1 MVLAAFLFASMGVC
15 VKFASSNFNPA
26 ELVFYRGVLGMLF
39 LWGLARSTGVRLK
52 TSYPGMHAWR
62 SAIGVT
68 SLGAWFYAIAHLPL
82 ATAMTLNYMSSV
94 WVAAFLIGGSLLLWR
109 PGTAGTGLLGACRTW
124 SVESENRPQRGQFL
138 PDLQAHSMA
147 MGQKDGE
154 KWTAAVDL
162 QPTTSKSDRL
172 LAQGPLVL
180 TVMAGFAGV
189 VMMLRPTLDD
199 HQMFAG
205 LIGLMSGLTA
215 AFAYLQVM
223 ALSRL
228 GEPETRTVFYFALGS
243 TVAGG
248 LVMLLT
254 GASPW
259 DWQASLW
266 LLPIGILAA
275 GGQLC
280 MTRAYATAR
289 THRST
294 LVVANLQYSG
304 IVFAAIYSIVLF
316 GDTIPLLGWVGMA
329 TIVLSGIAATVL
341 RGRAAPDAPGEEH

>member
-1 MVLAAFLFASMGVC
+1 
-15 VKFASSNFNPA
+15 
-26 ELVFYRGVLGMLF
+26 
-39 LWGLARSTGVRLK
+39 
-52 TSYPGMHAWR
+52 
-62 SAIGVT
+62 
-68 SLGAWFYAIAHLPL
+68 
-82 ATAMTLNYMSSV
+82 
-94 WVAAFLIGGSLLLWR
+94 
-109 PGTAGTGLLGACRTW
+109 
-124 SVESENRPQRGQFL
+124 
-138 PDLQAHSMA
+138 MA

-316 GDTIPLLGWVGMA
+316 GDTIPLLGWIGMA

-341 RGRAAPDAPGEEH
+341 RDRAAPDAPGEEH